1 MASAILDWAFEV
13 GGSNFRNYVLRAGGD
28 FPVESDY
35 VKSIELNSFEKRY
48 IKVIY
53 RECLISRYFSRI
65 NITLHETEE
74 GGESI
79 NEVFRE
85 FNDYNDIAVNLGR
98 RPYGNL
104 SGIEDLVSAYP
115 RWNHALHHAQ
125 VQEFISLKMANFFM
139 FDELEPD
146 DDSENILT
154 FFMGS
159 HKSIP
164 GGRIPFM
171 TPEILK
177 IIVDKRREADLRIN
191 RLNAEEGDFLEELR
205 GLR

>member
-1 MASAILDWAFEV
+1 MTLNWAFQV
-13 GGSNFRNYVLRAGGD
+13 GGQDFGDYVLNAGGD
-28 FPVESDY
+28 FAVESDY

-53 RECLISRYFSRI
+53 RECLINRYFSRI
-65 NITLHETEE
+65 KITSHHETEG

-79 NEVFRE
+79 NKVFRE
-85 FNDYNDIAVNLGR
+85 FNDYNHIAVNLGR

-104 SGIEDLVSAYP
+104 SGIEDLLVSAYP

-164 GGRIPFM
+164 GGQIPFM

-191 RLNAEEGDFLEELR
+191 RLNDEEGAFLETLCR
-205 GLR
+205 L

>member
-1 MASAILDWAFEV
+1 MTSVDWAFEV
-13 GGSNFRNYVLRAGGD
+13 VGQDFGDYVLNAGGD
-28 FPVESDY
+28 FSVESDY
-35 VKSIELNSFEKRY
+35 IKSIELNSFEKRY

-53 RECLISRYFSRI
+53 RECLINRYFSRI
-65 NITLHETEE
+65 KITSHETEGG

-85 FNDYNDIAVNLGR
+85 FNGYNHIAVHLGR

-104 SGIEDLVSAYP
+104 SGIEDFISAYP

-125 VQEFISLKMANFFM
+125 IQEFINLKMANFFM

-154 FFMGS
+154 FALGF
-159 HKSIP
+159 HKPRLGGQIP
-164 GGRIPFM
+164 YM
-171 TPEILK
+171 SPEILK

-191 RLNAEEGDFLEELR
+191 RLNAEEGDFLEKLR
-205 GLR
+205 